1 MPKYVIERDIPGAGR
16 MTASDLQGVAKK
28 SCGVLREMGPDIK
41 WLHSYVTSNK
51 VYCVYV
57 APNEEMIREHADKG
71 GFPVTHIERVS
82 TVIDPATEEEA
93 QAV

>member
-28 SCGVLREMGPDIK
+28 SCSVLREMGPDIK

-82 TVIDPATEEEA
+82 TVIDPATEEES